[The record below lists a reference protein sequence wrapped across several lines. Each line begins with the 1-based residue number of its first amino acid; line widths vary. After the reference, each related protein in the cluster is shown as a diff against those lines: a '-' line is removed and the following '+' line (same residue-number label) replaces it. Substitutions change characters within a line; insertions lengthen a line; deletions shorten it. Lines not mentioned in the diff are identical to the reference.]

1 MHHPRCSFTHTYRS
15 SFRTHTHPRACAHQA
30 AFILSRL
37 RKPPDDETQETLR
50 TTSFPTTHIKEKW
63 DNNLY
68 IMALAYGKTVS

>member
-1 MHHPRCSFTHTYRS
+1 MISPA
-15 SFRTHTHPRACAHQA
+15 PVGPQA
-30 AFILSRL
+30 AFIMSRL

-68 IMALAYGKTVS
+68 IMGLAYGKTVS